1 MDLGFGLFLL
11 IAFLAVVLL
20 LEGLYLLWND
30 TRSPEVQRF
39 ARRLRAVSAGSHG
52 HQALNLLKER
62 GLNDAKWLD
71 RLLLQVPRIGAID
84 RMLVQSGSSMPLTRL
99 AQLCALFL
107 FVPLLGAVLFR
118 LPMLVMLPVALL
130 SGLQPYLWM
139 LRKRGKRLSKLDE
152 QLPEVLELMSRA
164 LRAGHAL
171 PSALQMV
178 STEGVEPIANEFRI
192 THEEINYGVAAHD
205 ALLNMA
211 ARVPTTDM
219 RYFVVAVLLQRDTG
233 GNLSELL
240 DNLSKLMRDRFKLL
254 GRIRVLSAEGKLSG
268 YILFGLPF
276 VTAGMINLVNP
287 DFMKVLWTD
296 PIGPK
301 LLTGAFVMMTLGG
314 LWMRKIVRIRV

>member
-84 RMLVQSGSSMPLTRL
+84 RMLVQSGSNMPLTRL

-107 FVPLLGAVLFR
+107 FVPLLLAVLFR

-296 PIGPK
+296 PIGLK
-301 LLTGAFVMMTLGG
+301 LVGGAFVMMTVGG
-314 LWMRKIVRIRV
+314 FWMRKIVRIRV